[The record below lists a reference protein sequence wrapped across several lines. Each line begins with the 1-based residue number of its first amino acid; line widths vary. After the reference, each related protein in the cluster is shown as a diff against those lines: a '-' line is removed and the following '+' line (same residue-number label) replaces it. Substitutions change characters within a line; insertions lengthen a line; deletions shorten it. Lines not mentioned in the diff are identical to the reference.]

1 MAMKQTLLEL
11 TQAILLSMQGDEVT
25 SIADTEESRAVA
37 QIVKENYFYITGKAD
52 LPEHKELFSLVESS
66 AATPVVMTGPTAMT
80 TVEWIKYNH
89 ILSTET
95 DNNFQL
101 VSYMNK
107 DDFFSMQETLD
118 SDSSFVDTFNLTTF
132 NGTTPMKY
140 QLDKQPQFYTTWN
153 DSTILFDS
161 YDATE
166 DSFLR
171 ATKTLAYGLID
182 PTWSHVDSFTPDLD
196 NRQFTLLLNEAKAQC
211 FSELKQ
217 VQNINAERKLKHGW
231 VELSRTKG
239 NLPDKINAY
248 SKIMGYGK
256 RTR

>member
-1 MAMKQTLLEL
+1 MKQTLLEL
-11 TQAILLSMQGDEVT
+11 TQAILLSMQGDEIT

-37 QIVKENYFYITGKAD
+37 QIIKENYFYITGKAD

-66 AATPVVMTGPTAMT
+66 ASTPTIMTGPTTMT
-80 TVEWIKYNH
+80 TVEWIKYNY
-89 ILSTET
+89 IESTET

-101 VSYMNK
+101 ITYMNK
-107 DDFFSMQETLD
+107 NDFFAMQEALD
-118 SDSSFVDTFNLTTF
+118 SDSSFVDTFNLTTH
-132 NGTTPMKY
+132 NGTTPVKY
-140 QLDKQPQFYTTWN
+140 QLDKQPQFYTSW
-153 DSTILFDS
+153 DDATIIFDS

-182 PTWSHVDSFTPDLD
+182 PTWSHVDGFTPDLD
-196 NRQFTLLLNEAKAQC
+196 GRQFTLLLNEAKAQC

-217 VQNINAERKLKHGW
+217 VQNANAERKLKHGW

-239 NLPDKINAY
+239 RLPDKINAY
-248 SKIMGYGK
+248 SKIRGYGK